1 MTEVKPSAAVEMTLL
16 TKERPLVSEM
26 KAWIEEN
33 LTRLPP
39 DQRALV
45 MGVEPQGVYAFE
57 KATVLPAL
65 VENATT
71 GITAPMVAAR
81 DAAIQAIVDANSIKD
96 KRRAAF
102 MAEVSNNLFVGL
114 ERALKPNA
122 PLLLNKFK
130 KSYPQ
135 GGAYAKYHDGVR
147 AWAALEAMGK
157 ADAQL
162 AGEAAASDAR
172 IVTYD
177 LKRLPADATADA
189 FSARVT
195 DAFDNVIPY
204 LERAFADNTAIGA
217 WVLKQCPE
225 NYAVEARSR
234 YAAMADKTDPHA
246 VAAMV
251 SDVISTAQ
259 SAKGDLVKQAMAE
272 YVGLADDDGAYD
284 GMPVLLGDEGGRG
297 GGRGGGRRPGGLGRG

>member
-1 MTEVKPSAAVEMTLL
+1 MTDVKPSAAVEMTLL

-26 KAWIEEN
+26 KAWLEDN

-45 MGVEPQGVYAFE
+45 IGVEPQGIYAFE
-57 KATVLPAL
+57 PATVLPTL
-65 VENATT
+65 VVDAGT
-71 GITAPMVAAR
+71 GITAPMKAAR
-81 DAAIQAIVDANSIKD
+81 DAANQAIIDANAVKA
-96 KRRAAF
+96 KRKAAF
-102 MAEVSNNLFVGL
+102 MAEVANNLFVGL

-130 KSYPQ
+130 KAYPQ
-135 GGAYAKYHDGVR
+135 GAPYAKYNDGAR

-157 ADAQL
+157 ANAQL

-177 LKRLPADATADA
+177 LKRLPADATADV

-204 LERAFADNTAIGA
+204 LERAFADDTAVGA

-234 YAAMADKTDPHA
+234 YAAMHDKSDPHA
-246 VAAMV
+246 R
-251 SDVISTAQ
+251 SC
-259 SAKGDLVKQAMAE
+259 SAWTSRWAR
-272 YVGLADDDGAYD
+272 VG
-284 GMPVLLGDEGGRG
+284 
-297 GGRGGGRRPGGLGRG
+297 